1 MLIPAASLQGC
12 VDVLEPRR
20 LVADPIVGAFPPR
33 RDARFFFTAH
43 SRALPLRCK
52 KIVFLGCLERDRAWR
67 LRSCSLFIFFEPTRN
82 VSLSPL
88 RHFFSPTT
96 VQDFINLRLDRTSR
110 WNVYKSS
117 LIRSQFSLFLN
128 FSLPP
133 PPLFF
138 SHHSACSRFYKF
150 EIRSNDEMCINRI

>member
-138 SHHSACSRFYKF
+138 SGACSRFYKF
-150 EIRSNDEMCINRI
+150 EIRSNDEMYINRI